1 MNVRSENLRLR
12 LPKAMHDQL
21 REMAENQGITMNT
34 LVVLLL
40 ADAMEFTF
48 RTPDSAADDEPQD
61 GPHSAPESPGLG
73 AAGDKDR

>member
-21 REMAENQGITMNT
+21 REMAESQGVSMNT

-40 ADAMEFTF
+40 ADAMGFTF
-48 RTPDSAADDEPQD
+48 RPPDPDVPEEPQG
-61 GPHSAPESPGLG
+61 GPASATNPPRP
-73 AAGDKDR
+73 DRSGGNP

>member
-21 REMAENQGITMNT
+21 REMAESQGVSMNT

-40 ADAMEFTF
+40 ADAMDFTF
-48 RTPDSAADDEPQD
+48 RTPDPPDEELIADEAD
-61 GPHSAPESPGLG
+61 PGAHRL
-73 AAGDKDR
+73 A